1 MIPFNNFPFLLLPL
15 FPSLFQD
22 TIGNLYYALTNF
34 LLLSPHL
41 FPPSLTLITS
51 SFHMPRTKLLGA
63 WIFGL
68 SDLPKKGIDEPF
80 RLTFEETANVG
91 LTLAA
96 VKEREAKE
104 ALAVENLLTVIPRV
118 ATTVDLFEWL
128 TGNHA
133 LYSAEG
139 LVKRSQCDKSF
150 DETVPK
156 AALESYGA
164 VAKAPFA
171 KAPSD
176 LCPPNLCPPNLCPPC
191 PPCGPFSGPFSGPF
205 LGLALL
211 LAGYSIG
218 KLAERALRRRGWCG
232 GGKAEALQV

>member
-1 MIPFNNFPFLLLPL
+1 
-15 FPSLFQD
+15 
-22 TIGNLYYALTNF
+22 
-34 LLLSPHL
+34 
-41 FPPSLTLITS
+41 
-51 SFHMPRTKLLGA
+51 MPRTKLLGA

-171 KAPSD
+171 KAPS
-176 LCPPNLCPPNLCPPC
+176 NLCPPNLCPPC
-191 PPCGPFSGPFSGPF
+191 GPF